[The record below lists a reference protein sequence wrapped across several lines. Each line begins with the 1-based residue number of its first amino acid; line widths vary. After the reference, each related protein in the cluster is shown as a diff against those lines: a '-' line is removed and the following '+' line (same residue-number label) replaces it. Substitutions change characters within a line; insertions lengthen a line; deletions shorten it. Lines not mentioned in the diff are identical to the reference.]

1 MPDLA
6 PSSSRASIRHGTPG
20 RIRPSSGG
28 YRGGVYRFLLTPRW
42 LLLHAVA
49 AAAVAGCL
57 VLGWWQAGVYQ
68 DSHGRHELRDRE
80 PVAVTEL
87 ASPGAELG
95 DAADR
100 QAVATGEYL
109 AGQQQIVPGRV
120 HDGTLGSFV
129 VTPLQTDDGLVVPVL
144 RGWVDDPGEP
154 GTAVPPGEVT
164 VTGFLLPPETPGH
177 ATVRTGQELEDGR
190 MAYIAPDQLAQRA
203 GVGEAEAL
211 QGYLLLEDESPAPAT
226 APAVLDV
233 DAVAPIRDVSPWQNL
248 SYWAQWWVFA
258 LAAVIFWA
266 SIVRSG
272 IRTRRD
278 QGDSDEPSDDG
289 VSAPA
294 ASHAPS

>member
-1 MPDLA
+1 M
-6 PSSSRASIRHGTPG
+6 
-20 RIRPSSGG
+20 
-28 YRGGVYRFLLTPRW
+28 YRFLLTPRW

>member
-1 MPDLA
+1 MF
-6 PSSSRASIRHGTPG
+6 
-20 RIRPSSGG
+20 
-28 YRGGVYRFLLTPRW
+28 RFLLTPRW

-49 AAAVAGCL
+49 VAAVAGCL

-95 DAADR
+95 DGADR

-129 VTPLQTDDGLVVPVL
+129 VTPLQTDGGMVVPVL
-144 RGWVDDPGEP
+144 RGWVDDADDPDQP
-154 GTAVPPGEVT
+154 VLAVPAGEVT
-164 VTGFLLPPETPGH
+164 VTGYLLPPETPDH

-190 MAYIAPDQLAQRA
+190 LAYIAPDQLSERA
-203 GVGEAEAL
+203 AVPASEAL
-211 QGYLLLEDESPAPAT
+211 HGYLLLEDESPAPAA

-258 LAAVIFWA
+258 LAAVVFWA
-266 SIVRSG
+266 SIVRNG
-272 IRTRRD
+272 VRTRRK
-278 QGDSDEPSDDG
+278 QQDEPSDDG

-294 ASHAPS
+294 PSHAPS

>member
-1 MPDLA
+1 M
-6 PSSSRASIRHGTPG
+6 
-20 RIRPSSGG
+20 
-28 YRGGVYRFLLTPRW
+28 YRFLLTPRW

-49 AAAVAGCL
+49 VAAVAGCL
-57 VLGWWQAGVYQ
+57 LLGWWQADVYQ
-68 DSHGRHELRDRE
+68 DSSGRHELRDRE

-95 DAADR
+95 DGADR

-109 AGQQQIVPGRV
+109 PEQQQIVPSRV

-129 VTPLQTDDGLVVPVL
+129 VTPLLTDDGMVVPVL
-144 RGWVDDPGEP
+144 RGWVDDVDDAGV
-154 GTAVPPGEVT
+154 AVPAGEVT
-164 VTGFLLPPETPGH
+164 VTGYLLAPETPDH

-203 GVGEAEAL
+203 GVSESTAL
-211 QGYLLLEDESPAPAT
+211 HGYLLLRDEAPAPGA
-226 APAVLDV
+226 APVVLDV
-233 DAVAPIRDVSPWQNL
+233 DAVDPIRDVSPWQNL

-258 LAAVIFWA
+258 LAAVVFWA
-266 SIVRSG
+266 SIVRNG
-272 IRTRRD
+272 IRTRRR
-278 QGDSDEPSDDG
+278 GAEPSPDD

>member
-1 MPDLA
+1 
-6 PSSSRASIRHGTPG
+6 
-20 RIRPSSGG
+20 
-28 YRGGVYRFLLTPRW
+28 VYRFLLTPRW

-49 AAAVAGCL
+49 VAAVIGCL

-95 DAADR
+95 DGADR

-109 AGQQQIVPGRV
+109 ADQQQIVPGRV

-154 GTAVPPGEVT
+154 GTAVPQGEVT
-164 VTGFLLPPETPGH
+164 VTGILLPPETPDH

-203 GVGEAEAL
+203 GVTEAEAL
-211 QGYLLLEDESPAPAT
+211 HGYLLLEDESPAPAA

-258 LAAVIFWA
+258 LAAVVFWA

-272 IRTRRD
+272 IRTRRRGRD
-278 QGDSDEPSDDG
+278 DSGEPSDDG

-294 ASHAPS
+294 PSHAPS

>member
-1 MPDLA
+1 M
-6 PSSSRASIRHGTPG
+6 
-20 RIRPSSGG
+20 
-28 YRGGVYRFLLTPRW
+28 YRFLLTPRW

-49 AAAVAGCL
+49 VAAVAGCL

-109 AGQQQIVPGRV
+109 ADRQQIVPGRV

-129 VTPLQTDDGLVVPVL
+129 VTPLRTGDGLVVPVL
-144 RGWVDDPGEP
+144 RGWVDDADDPEQP
-154 GTAVPPGEVT
+154 ALAVPPGEVT

-177 ATVRTGQELEDGR
+177 ATVRTGQALEGGR
-190 MAYIAPDQLAQRA
+190 MAYIAPDQLTQRA
-203 GVGEAEAL
+203 GVSEAEAL
-211 QGYLLLEDESPAPAT
+211 HGYLLLEDESPAPAT

-258 LAAVIFWA
+258 LAAVVFWA

-272 IRTRRD
+272 IRTRRH
-278 QGDSDEPSDDG
+278 EPSDDG